1 MGDQGVEQEQWPPP
15 AAAFQGALYFG
26 ETHLRRGD
34 YGHAYRDFVRA
45 SGVAPGDEERELA
58 RGLVHLAAAGYKR
71 ARGDDRG
78 CERQLVHARARL
90 EPYLPSAWNLD
101 LVELLRVVTR

>member
-1 MGDQGVEQEQWPPP
+1 M
-15 AAAFQGALYFG
+15 
-26 ETHLRRGD
+26 
-34 YGHAYRDFVRA
+34 
-45 SGVAPGDEERELA
+45 
-58 RGLVHLAAAGYKR
+58 
-71 ARGDDRG
+71 RG